1 MKRKRIKSKLLFSW
15 KDNTKVNLSNQSKI
29 KNNERDNTNKNA

>member
-1 MKRKRIKSKLLFSW
+1 MKRKRINKLLYSW
-15 KDNTKVNLSNQSKI
+15 KDNSKVNLSNQSKI